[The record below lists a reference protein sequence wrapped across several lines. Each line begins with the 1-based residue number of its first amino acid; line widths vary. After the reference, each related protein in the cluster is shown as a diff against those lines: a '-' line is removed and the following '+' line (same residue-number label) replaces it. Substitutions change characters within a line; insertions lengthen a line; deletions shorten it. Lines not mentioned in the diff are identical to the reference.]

1 MGGYFTD
8 AGVFLADT
16 LLTLYLLAVL
26 LRFLLQLVRADFY
39 NPIAHFLVVVT
50 NPPLKPLRRVIPG
63 LYGVDMASVVLL
75 LLVELVYQLLLGA
88 LLGQTL
94 TVGALLVRSVFHL
107 LNLLLNV
114 YLFSILIVVVLSW
127 LSPYPNALSQL
138 LGRLTNPLLRPARRW
153 LPPLGGL
160 DLSPMLVMIA
170 IVLVQMAL
178 PYLQRATFELL
189 F

>member
-1 MGGYFTD
+1 MGSYFTD

-26 LRFLLQLVRADFY
+26 LRFLLQVVRADFY
-39 NPIAHFLVVVT
+39 NPIAHFLVVAT

-63 LYGVDMASVVLL
+63 LYGIDLASVVLL
-75 LLVELVYQLLLGA
+75 VLVELVYQLVLGS
-88 LLGQTL
+88 LLGQAL
-94 TVGALLVRSVFHL
+94 APGALLVRGVFHL
-107 LNLLLNV
+107 LNLVLNV
-114 YLFSILIVVVLSW
+114 YLFSILIVVILSW
-127 LSPYPNALSQL
+127 VSPYQNALSQL
-138 LGRLTNPLLRPARRW
+138 LARLTNPLLRPARRW

-178 PYLQRATFELL
+178 PYLQRAASDLL

>member
-8 AGVFLADT
+8 AGVFLVDT
-16 LLTLYLLAVL
+16 LFGLYLLAVL
-26 LRFLLQLVRADFY
+26 LRFLLQMVRADFS

-50 NPPLKPLRRVIPG
+50 NPPLKPLRRLIPG
-63 LYGVDMASVVLL
+63 LYGIDLASVVLL
-75 LLVELVYQLLLGA
+75 LLIELIYQVVLTT
-88 LLGQTL
+88 LLGQPL
-94 TVGALLVRSVFHL
+94 VFGALLVRGVFHL

-114 YLFSILIVVVLSW
+114 YLFSILIVVILSW
-127 LSPYPNALSQL
+127 VSPYPNALSQL
-138 LGRLTNPLLRPARRW
+138 LGRLTGPLLRPARRW

-178 PYLQRATFELL
+178 PYLQRAAFGLL
-189 F
+189 S

>member
-26 LRFLLQLVRADFY
+26 LRFLLQGVRADFF

-50 NPPLKPLRRVIPG
+50 NPPLKPLRRLIPG
-63 LYGVDMASVVLL
+63 LYGIDLASVVLL
-75 LLVELVYQLLLGA
+75 LLIEIIYQLVLGS
-88 LLGQTL
+88 LLGQSL
-94 TVGALLVRSVFHL
+94 ASGALLVRGIFHL
-107 LNLLLNV
+107 INLLLNV

-127 LSPYPNALSQL
+127 VSPYPNALGQL
-138 LGRLTNPLLRPARRW
+138 LGRLTGPLLRPARRW

-178 PYLQRATFELL
+178 PYLRHAALELL